1 MASESVQDAGHV
13 QAEALIDE
21 AIRAIVDEATASAE
35 SSSAVSLLETAALA
49 STLTSPRTSMLGQLL
64 SADALGSALADALAP
79 ALADQLA
86 PRLVKYLE
94 DTVGDRG
101 GEQPDRPAGP
111 AAKAS
116 TVDVRFTLPA
126 DVHADTV
133 ALCGEFNNWSAQ
145 DIQLQRGDDGSW
157 QATVALQPGHSYR
170 YRYLLDGE
178 RWENAWKADRYAPNS
193 YGTTDSVI
201 VVG

>member
-1 MASESVQDAGHV
+1 
-13 QAEALIDE
+13 
-21 AIRAIVDEATASAE
+21 
-35 SSSAVSLLETAALA
+35 LLE
-49 STLTSPRTSMLGQLL
+49 QLL
-64 SADALGSALADALAP
+64 VVDALGSALASALAP

-86 PRLVKYLE
+86 PRLMKSLE
-94 DTVGDRG
+94 DAAASVGQATEQGRETDGAIPADLERASARDAQARHTAG
-101 GEQPDRPAGP
+101 GRDGEQADRPAGS

-145 DIQLQRGDDGSW
+145 DILLQRGDDGSW

-178 RWENAWKADRYAPNS
+178 RWENDWKADRYAPNS

-201 VVG
+201 IVG

>member
-1 MASESVQDAGHV
+1 MTGESAQDAGND

-21 AIRAIVDEATASAE
+21 AIRAIVNEATVSAE
-35 SSSAVSLLETAALA
+35 SSPTVSLLETAALA
-49 STLTSPRTSMLGQLL
+49 STLTSSRSSLVQQLL
-64 SADALGSALADALAP
+64 GADALGSALASALAP
-79 ALADQLA
+79 ALAGQLA
-86 PRLVKYLE
+86 PRLMRYLE
-94 DTVGDRG
+94 DTAGDRG
-101 GEQPDRPAGP
+101 GEQPDRPAEP

-157 QATVALQPGHSYR
+157 QATVALKPGHSYR
-170 YRYLLDGE
+170 YRYLLDGK
-178 RWENAWKADRYAPNS
+178 RWENARKADRYVPNS

-201 VVG
+201 VVD